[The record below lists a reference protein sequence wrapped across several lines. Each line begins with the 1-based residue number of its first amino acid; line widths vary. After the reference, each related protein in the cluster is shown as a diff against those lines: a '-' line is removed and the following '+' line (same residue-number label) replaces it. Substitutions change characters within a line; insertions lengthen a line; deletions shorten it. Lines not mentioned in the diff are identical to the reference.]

1 MPKIN
6 RNFLNKLKLNMT
18 LKFFFSNDPL
28 IKLKR
33 IQTPMISVY
42 IKATYSM
49 MMRFYLSGSIIT
61 LPSLEKGI
69 LTKSTN

>member
-18 LKFFFSNDPL
+18 LKIFFSNDPL

-42 IKATYSM
+42 IKATYSIM
-49 MMRFYLSGSIIT
+49 M
-61 LPSLEKGI
+61 
-69 LTKSTN
+69 STYPDRL